1 MTKSEYNK
9 DRRSERR
16 LQMAADLANVGTK
29 IKQMREKANLTQK
42 QLADFLSI
50 DQSLVCKFEKG
61 ERSVHSD
68 VLEKLAA
75 LFCCPISALVSD
87 EMIVPTYTIAFRT
100 TAIENADLNALS
112 VINRIALNQFKMDR
126 LAGGAVDD

>member
-1 MTKSEYNK
+1 
-9 DRRSERR
+9 
-16 LQMAADLANVGTK
+16 MAADLANVGTK

-68 VLEKLAA
+68 ILEKLAA
-75 LFCCPISALVSD
+75 LFCCPISTLVSD
-87 EMIVPTYTIAFRT
+87 EMIVPAYAIAFRT
-100 TAIENADLNALS
+100 TAIENDDLNALS
-112 VINRIALNQFKMDR
+112 VINRIALNQFKMDQ
-126 LAGGAVDD
+126 LAGGDVND